1 MISVNQRGGKSKM
14 KTVELLEEHSV
25 LDGVQYKYRHR
36 SESLNCSMTFS
47 LFLPNKEKFPEPSL
61 LWWLSGLTCTDDNFT
76 HKAGAQRVAA
86 RLGIAMI
93 MPDTSP
99 RGKEIADSDDY
110 DLGQGAG
117 FYLNAT
123 QKPWSSHYKMYDY
136 IIKELTSLVREEF
149 HLIGPEFISGHS
161 MGGHGALVLGLRNP
175 KRFQS
180 ITAFAPIV
188 NPSQV
193 PWGIKA
199 FENYLGDNKEDWAEW
214 DAVELIKRYSDK
226 KVPILIDQGDTDQFY
241 KKELEP
247 DKLVK
252 VAKEK
257 KYPLTVRMQSGY
269 DHSYYTIATFIEEH
283 LEFHMNQL
291 KNIKPKE

>member
-1 MISVNQRGGKSKM
+1 MSK
-14 KTVELLEEHSV
+14 VENLEEHCIF
-25 LDGVQYKYRHR
+25 DGMQYKYRHH
-36 SESLNCSMTFS
+36 SELLDCPMTFS
-47 LFLPNKEKFPEPSL
+47 LFLPNKEKFPEPPL
-61 LWWLSGLTCTDDNFT
+61 LWWLSGLTCNDDNFT
-76 HKAGAQRVAA
+76 HKAGAQRAAA

-99 RGKEIADSDDY
+99 RGEEVTDSSDY

-123 QKPWSSHYKMYDY
+123 QEPWASHYKMYDY
-136 IIKELTSLVREEF
+136 LTEELTDLVRVE
-149 HLIGPEFISGHS
+149 LGLDGPEFISGHS

-175 KRFQS
+175 ERFQS

-188 NPSQV
+188 NPSEV

-199 FENYLGDNKEDWAEW
+199 FENYLGKTEEDWAEW
-214 DAVELIKRYSDK
+214 DAVKLMKQHSGKR
-226 KVPILIDQGDTDQFY
+226 VPILIDQGDKDPFY

-247 DKLVK
+247 AKLVEA
-252 VAKEK
+252 AKEK
-257 KYPLTVRMQSGY
+257 DYPLQLRIQSGH

-283 LEFHMNQL
+283 LEFHINEL
-291 KNIKPKE
+291 KK

>member
-1 MISVNQRGGKSKM
+1 MSN
-14 KTVELLEEHSV
+14 VEILEEHRSF
-25 LDGVQYKYRHR
+25 DGMQYKYRHQ
-36 SESLNCSMTFS
+36 SDLLDCPMTFS
-47 LFLPNKEKFPEPSL
+47 LFLPNKEKFPEPPL

-76 HKAGAQRVAA
+76 HKAGAQRAAA

-99 RGKEIADSDDY
+99 RGEDIADSEAY

-123 QKPWSSHYKMYDY
+123 QEPWAANYQMYDY
-136 IIKELTSLVREEF
+136 IMEELTDLVRAEF
-149 HLIGPEFISGHS
+149 ALDGPEFISGHS

-175 KRFQS
+175 DRFQS

-188 NPSQV
+188 NPSEV

-199 FENYLGDNKEDWAEW
+199 FENYLGDDKEAWAEW
-214 DAVELIKRYSDK
+214 DATKLMKDYSGK
-226 KVPILIDQGDTDQFY
+226 AVPILIDQGDADSFY
-241 KKELEP
+241 PNELQP
-247 DKLVK
+247 TKLVDI
-252 VAKEK
+252 AKEVD
-257 KYPLTVRMQSGY
+257 YPLALRMQNGH

-283 LEFHMNQL
+283 LEFHMNEL
-291 KNIKPKE
+291 NK

>member
-1 MISVNQRGGKSKM
+1 MSKI
-14 KTVELLEEHSV
+14 KLLEEHRV
-25 LDGVQYKYRHR
+25 FDGVQYKYSHH
-36 SESLNCSMTFS
+36 SELADGPMTFS
-47 LFLPNKEKFPEPSL
+47 LFLPNKEQFPEPPL

-76 HKAGAQRVAA
+76 HKAGAQRAAA

-99 RGKEIADSDDY
+99 RGREIANSDDY

-123 QKPWSSHYKMYDY
+123 KEPWASHYQMYDY
-136 IIKELTSLVREEF
+136 ITEELTAIVREEF
-149 HLIGPEFISGHS
+149 QLTGPEFISGHS
-161 MGGHGALVLGLRNP
+161 MGGHGALVIGLRNP
-175 KRFQS
+175 ERFHS
-180 ITAFAPIV
+180 ISAFAPVV

-199 FENYLGDNKEDWAEW
+199 FENYLGTDKKAWAEW
-214 DAVELIKRYSDK
+214 DAVELMKHYSGK
-226 KVPILIDQGDTDQFY
+226 KTPILIDQGDADPFY

-247 DKLVK
+247 DKLDK

-257 KYPLTVRMQSGY
+257 NHPLTVRIQSGH

-291 KNIKPKE
+291 KNTKPKE